1 MTIKRMTFLQDLLKF
16 TGFED
21 GRLHLEWI
29 SAAEGPKFAQ
39 VVREFTEKIKK
50 LGPSRLKIA
59 PKAA

>member
-1 MTIKRMTFLQDLLKF
+1 MTLKRMTFLQDLLKF
-16 TGFED
+16 TGMEE

-50 LGPSRLKIA
+50 MGSPRLKQA
-59 PKAA
+59 PRAA